1 MTTSIAECHIAVHE
15 WLKACSYEQAE
26 SPRVSSLQPR
36 LLTPPTSIS
45 TVRRKR
51 KRDMSTSTSRSPQK
65 RQRSIR
71 DDDVFPE
78 QSASGVGVT
87 ELSERTKLSQ
97 PSVSGRSSPKRA
109 TSPVRDLL
117 NDLRVSKP
125 AISCELPSSVTLP
138 EHASNLQRVLMDR
151 LEEAIIPLQ
160 LKVGMD

>member
-1 MTTSIAECHIAVHE
+1 MFRVSPRIKLVLGFVLSPISDRDAVMTMSIAGCHIAVYE

-26 SPRVSSLQPR
+26 PPRVLSLQPR

-87 ELSERTKLSQ
+87 ELSERTRLSQ
-97 PSVSGRSSPKRA
+97 PSHHVPIGSSKHPNHCIGYRQRTIGARA
-109 TSPVRDLL
+109 
-117 NDLRVSKP
+117 
-125 AISCELPSSVTLP
+125 
-138 EHASNLQRVLMDR
+138 
-151 LEEAIIPLQ
+151 
-160 LKVGMD
+160 